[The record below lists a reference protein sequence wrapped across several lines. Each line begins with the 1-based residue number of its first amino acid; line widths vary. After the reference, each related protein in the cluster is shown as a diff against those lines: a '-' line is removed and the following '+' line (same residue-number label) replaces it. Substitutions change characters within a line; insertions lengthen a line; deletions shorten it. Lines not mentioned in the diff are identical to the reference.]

1 MDRVPF
7 LIFSIAALTSCRPH
21 ARQPSR
27 TDPRV
32 VRAIS
37 LAERFVTADTSGHLN
52 AIDSL
57 WFPME
62 GMTDCE
68 LAFDTYAISSAASIS
83 PVAVRGDTVLLT
95 VTYQVLG
102 LGHSEDSHKVGS
114 RNIRFTAQRT
124 LETDTLQVAYDSTGR
139 AAFVCDHYRV
149 APNHISVARWSEDIP
164 RLDSTS
170 LSAWKSVQ

>member
-7 LIFSIAALTSCRPH
+7 LILSITALTSCSTI
-21 ARQPSR
+21 ARQPSN

-32 VRAIS
+32 IRA
-37 LAERFVTADTSGHLN
+37 LGLVERFVAADTSGHLN

-62 GMTDCE
+62 GMTYCE
-68 LAFDTYAISSAASIS
+68 LAFDTYAVSSAASIS
-83 PVAVRGDTVLLT
+83 PLAVRGDTVLLT

-102 LGHSEDSHKVGS
+102 FGHSEDSHKVGS

-124 LETDTLQVAYDSTGR
+124 LETDTLQVASDSTGR

-149 APNHISVARWSEDIP
+149 APNHISVARWSEEIP
-164 RLDSTS
+164 RLDSAS
-170 LSAWKSVQ
+170 LSGWKTVQ